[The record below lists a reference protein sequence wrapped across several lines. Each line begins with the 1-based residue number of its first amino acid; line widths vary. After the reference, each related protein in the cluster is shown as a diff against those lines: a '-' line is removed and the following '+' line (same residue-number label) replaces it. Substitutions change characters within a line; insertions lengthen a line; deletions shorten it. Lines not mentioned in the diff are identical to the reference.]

1 MSTSLTTTPYSTD
14 PGETRNYCR
23 PARLNIHPPIHVL
36 YDLRYMALATRDSQ
50 NSFQMEPTLSRC
62 VACDPWL
69 DRESTRR
76 TGFYLRETV
85 MRYAM
90 QEDAD
95 SNAST
100 RNMAR
105 ESSGAGAG
113 NGLKESDSTC
123 TGTTPHIRIFTLGRF
138 SLAIDEQPVR
148 SRGKARHR
156 PLGLLQAMIALG
168 GRDIAASRLCECL
181 WPDSEG
187 DLAGRNLNITVH
199 RLRQTLKS
207 RDAVLQHDGKLTL
220 DGKICQV
227 DVWDFERSA
236 NRGLEIIGSTGPDK
250 DSEAHLRAALGLY
263 SGQFLARESEEP
275 WMFAPRLRLRT
286 KFERVVSA
294 LSMHL
299 ETRKRFA
306 DTIDVCLQALELDPL
321 NERLYRRLMS
331 CYLKRGE
338 LASVLSTYRRC
349 REALVKGLCASVSS
363 ETEQLYLEALH
374 ATHPLI
380 VQPESRTSGLPVNRE
395 TLQTR
400 SVA

>member
-1 MSTSLTTTPYSTD
+1 MK
-14 PGETRNYCR
+14 
-23 PARLNIHPPIHVL
+23 
-36 YDLRYMALATRDSQ
+36 
-50 NSFQMEPTLSRC
+50 
-62 VACDPWL
+62 
-69 DRESTRR
+69 
-76 TGFYLRETV
+76 
-85 MRYAM
+85 YAK

-95 SNAST
+95 PNAPPMK
-100 RNMAR
+100 MAR
-105 ESSGAGAG
+105 ESCGVGAG
-113 NGLKESDSTC
+113 NCWKETDATC

-138 SLAIDEQPVR
+138 SIAIDEQTVR
-148 SRGKARHR
+148 ARGKAKHR

-207 RDAVLQHDGKLTL
+207 RGAVLQHDGKLTL
-220 DGKICQV
+220 NGKICQV
-227 DVWDFERSA
+227 DVWDFERLV
-236 NRGLEIIGSTGPDK
+236 NKGLESHGSAEPDK
-250 DSEAHLRAALGLY
+250 DSEAHLRTALGLY

-286 KFERVVSA
+286 KFERLVSA
-294 LSMHL
+294 LSMRL
-299 ETRKRFA
+299 ETQKRFA
-306 DTIDVCLQALELDPL
+306 DAIDVCLQALELDPL

-380 VQPESRTSGLPVNRE
+380 VQSESRKSGLPVNRE

-400 SVA
+400 SVV